1 MSDDINPCPQCNSPY
16 AYLMGELMICP
27 ECAHEWSPSAP
38 AQASVEEG
46 ALVVRDANGNLLAN
60 GDSVTIVKSLPVKG
74 APKPIKIGTK
84 VTNIMLVDGDHNI
97 SCKVPGFGAMMLKSE
112 FVKKA

>member
-1 MSDDINPCPQCNSPY
+1 
-16 AYLMGELMICP
+16 MGELMICP
-27 ECAHEWSPSAP
+27 ECAHEWNPSAP
-38 AQASVEEG
+38 VQTSAEEEG
-46 ALVVRDANGNLLAN
+46 LVVRDANGNLLAN